1 MAYTASFSN
10 TAKSFS
16 VRGILSAVF
25 TPIGNFFVNLAEAQS
40 RSAAVEELQSMSDRQ
55 LADMGIKREDIVR
68 RVFADMMH
76 I

>member
-1 MAYTASFSN
+1 MAYAASFSN

-16 VRGILSAVF
+16 FRAVLSAV
-25 TPIGNFFVNLAEAQS
+25 GAFFVRITEVQS
-40 RSAAVEELQSMSDRQ
+40 RSAAVQELQGMSDRQ
-55 LADMGIKREDIVR
+55 LADLGIKREDIVR